1 MSQQTNQKEE
11 SVSIEGKHVVYC
23 APPDNRGDDLHVIK
37 EWVTDAEGNRTPR
50 LSFKYNFKRP
60 YYLTKEGFRNHEQKK
75 EWEDLHKLDRYM
87 TREYEL
93 VPNAANSLKLYNL
106 PRNKRDLAMNPYV
119 YGIDI
124 SSSSIIKQLY
134 LDGQEKKGVQV
145 KLCTVAGLDS
155 ETDMV
160 RGDGKIIMLG
170 VTYKDRAYTAVV
182 KSFVEG
188 LVNIEEDLQAL
199 ARKYIPEVMD
209 KRQIKWEIEIVDTP
223 ADTVIQCFKRLHE
236 WKPDWVSVW
245 NLDFDYHKM
254 KEALEDG
261 NIDIAQVF
269 SDPSVPDRFK
279 FFHWHQ
285 GSMVKKTEDGKETPI
300 PPQQRWDVATFPA
313 TFRLVDSMQAYDK
326 VRTGSALQTSYKLDH
341 ICDISKVGYDK
352 ETKKIYKKLRFPE
365 DSHLVESSP
374 EWHEFMQRNFKLRYI
389 LYNLFDN
396 ILLEMLDETTKD
408 LADTVDTFAQSTD
421 LINFRSQPRRKV
433 DECHFEFIRD
443 YKLVMGST
451 ARDMST
457 PFDKR
462 IYDLRNWIITLA
474 AHLNSRP
481 GLKIVEN
488 AINLYTNIYILV
500 YDLDVSSSYPN
511 GIAVMNMSKM
521 TTVAEII
528 GIEGEDDEFILRYQG
543 MNLSSGHVNAIEFC
557 STVFGL
563 PTAAEFS
570 EIYRREH
577 GTPKEPVEQ

>member
-1 MSQQTNQKEE
+1 MAQKRIKKEDIA
-11 SVSIEGKHVVYC
+11 SIEGKHVVYC

-37 EWVTDAEGNRTPR
+37 EWVTTKDGQRIPTLR
-50 LSFKYNFKRP
+50 FKYNFKRP
-60 YYLTKEGFRNHEQKK
+60 YYLTKLGHRNHEQKK
-75 EWEDLHKLDRYM
+75 EWEELSKLDKYM

-93 VPNAANSLKLYNL
+93 VQHAAHSLNMYNL
-106 PRNKRDLAMNPYV
+106 PRSKRDLAMNPYI

-124 SSSSIIKQLY
+124 SSTSIIKQMY
-134 LDGQEKKGVQV
+134 IDGQARTGVET

-170 VTYKDRAYTAVV
+170 ISYKDKAYTAVV

-188 LVNIEEDLQAL
+188 IENVEEELQAL

-209 KRQIKWEIEIVDTP
+209 KRNITWEIELVDTP
-223 ADTVIQCFKRLHE
+223 ADTVIQCFKRLHQ

-245 NLDFDYHKM
+245 NLEFDYMKM
-254 KEALEDG
+254 QEALDDAG
-261 NIDIAQVF
+261 IDIAQVF

-279 FFHWHQ
+279 FFHWQ
-285 GSMVKKTEDGKETPI
+285 KGSMVKRTEDGKETPI

-313 TFRLVDSMQAYDK
+313 SFRLVDSMQAYDK
-326 VRTGSALQTSYKLDH
+326 VRTGSALQTSYTLDH
-341 ICDISKVGYDK
+341 ICDVSKVGWDK
-352 ETKKIYKKLRFPE
+352 ETKKGYKKLRFPE
-365 DSHLVESSP
+365 DAHLVESSP
-374 EWHEFMQRNFKLRYI
+374 EWHEFMQRKYKLRYI

-421 LINFRSQPRRKV
+421 LINFRSQPKRKI
-433 DECHFEFIRD
+433 DECHFEFIED
-443 YKLVMGST
+443 YGLVMGST

-457 PFDKR
+457 PFDNR
-462 IYDLRNWIITLA
+462 LYSLAGWIITLA

-481 GLKIVEN
+481 GLKIIQD
-488 AINLYTNIYILV
+488 AINLYTNIYMLV

-528 GIEGEDDEFILRYQG
+528 KPEDEEDEMILRYQG
-543 MNLSSGHVNAIEFC
+543 MNLSSGHVNAVEFC

-577 GTPKEPVEQ
+577 GLPVDVVEH